1 MTGEAGGRA
10 PREAPAAESSFARFW
25 RLDPDVSFL
34 NHGSFGACPVAVL
47 ERQAE
52 LRDELEREPVDFLVR
67 RLPERLAEVR
77 AVLGGFLGA
86 EPDDLAFVPNATTGV
101 NAVLGSLDLN
111 PGDELL
117 TTTHAYPGC
126 RNALAHACARTGARL
141 VVADVPFPLEGED
154 EVVAPVLAAVSP
166 RTRLALLDHVTSPTA
181 LVFPIERLVGALRER
196 GVETLVDGAHAPGM
210 VPVDLDRLGAGW
222 YTGNAHKWLCS
233 PKGAAFLHVRE
244 DLQTGARPAVTS
256 LGYSEVAS
264 PARFRAEFDW
274 TGTCDPTPWLT
285 IPAALD
291 ALASLL
297 PGGWSEVMTRNR
309 ALALEARDVLGETLR
324 VSPAAPAEMIGS
336 MASVP
341 LPMATPGSVAARLGP
356 QGLGL
361 WLRERSVET
370 WLYPWPSPGGMLVRV
385 SAQLYNAKA
394 EYERLGALLA
404 EALVR

>member
-1 MTGEAGGRA
+1 MTSAPRDRA
-10 PREAPAAESSFARFW
+10 PRAVTPDGEPFARLW

-52 LRDELEREPVDFLVR
+52 LRDELEHEPVDFLVR
-67 RLPERLAEVR
+67 RLPARLAEVR

-101 NAVLGSLDLN
+101 NAVLGSLDLV

-117 TTTHAYPGC
+117 TTSHAYPGC
-126 RNALAHACARTGARL
+126 RNALAHACARSGARL
-141 VVADVPFPLEGED
+141 VVADVPFPLDGED
-154 EVVAPVLAAVSP
+154 DVVAPVLAAVSP

-181 LVFPIERLVGALRER
+181 LVFPIGRLVAALRER
-196 GVETLVDGAHAPGM
+196 GIETLVDGAHAPGM

-222 YTGNAHKWLCS
+222 YTGNAHKWLCA
-233 PKGAAFLHVRE
+233 PKGAAFLHVRR
-244 DLQTGARPAVTS
+244 DLRTRVRPAVTS
-256 LGYSEVAS
+256 LGYSEEAS

-274 TGTCDPTPWLT
+274 TGTCDPTPWLA

-291 ALASLL
+291 ALGSLL
-297 PGGWSEVMTRNR
+297 PGGWPEVMTRNR
-309 ALALEARDVLGETLR
+309 ALALEAREAVERAIR
-324 VSPAAPAEMIGS
+324 VPPAAPAEMIGS

-341 LPMATPGSVAARLGP
+341 LPKAAPGSAAARLGP
-356 QGLGL
+356 HELGV
-361 WLRERSVET
+361 WLRERGVEA

-385 SAQLYNAKA
+385 SAQLYNAKV

-404 EALVR
+404 EALGG

>member
-1 MTGEAGGRA
+1 MTGAPRDPA
-10 PREAPAAESSFARFW
+10 PREGPPEGETFARCW
-25 RLDPDVSFL
+25 RLDPEVSFL
-34 NHGSFGACPVAVL
+34 NHGSFGACPAVVL

-52 LRDELEREPVDFLVR
+52 LRAELEREPVDFLVR
-67 RLPERLAEVR
+67 RLPARLAEVR
-77 AVLGGFLGA
+77 AVLGPFLGA

-101 NAVLGSLDLN
+101 SAVLGSLDLG

-141 VVADVPFPLEGED
+141 VAADVPFPLEDED

-181 LVFPIERLVGALRER
+181 LVFPIARLVAALRER

-210 VPVDLDRLGAGW
+210 VPVHLERLGAGW
-222 YTGNAHKWLCS
+222 YTGNAHKWLCA
-233 PKGAAFLHVRE
+233 PKGAAFLHVRR
-244 DLQTGARPAVTS
+244 DLRTRARPAVTS
-256 LGYSEVAS
+256 LGYSEEAS

-291 ALASLL
+291 ALGALL
-297 PGGWSEVMTRNR
+297 PGGWPEVMKRNH
-309 ALALEARDVLGETLR
+309 ALALAARETIGEALR
-324 VSPAAPAEMIGS
+324 VAPAAPAEMIGS

-341 LPMATPGSVAARLGP
+341 LPKAARGSAATRLGP
-356 QGLGL
+356 QGLGG
-361 WLRERSVET
+361 WLRERGVEA
-370 WLYPWPSPGGMLVRV
+370 WLYPWPSPGGMLVRA
-385 SAQLYNAKA
+385 SAQLYNARA

-404 EALVR
+404 DALA

>member
-1 MTGEAGGRA
+1 MTGA
-10 PREAPAAESSFARFW
+10 PRDQAPRAVPPEGEPFARFW
-25 RLDPDVSFL
+25 RLDPEVSFL
-34 NHGSFGACPVAVL
+34 NHGSFGACPAAVL

-52 LRDELEREPVDFLVR
+52 LRAELEREPVDFLVR
-67 RLPERLAEVR
+67 RLPARLAEVR
-77 AVLGGFLGA
+77 AVLGPFLGA

-101 NAVLGSLDLN
+101 NAVLGSLDLV

-126 RNALAHACARTGARL
+126 RNALAHVAERAGARL
-141 VVADVPFPLEGED
+141 VVADVPFPLDGEED
-154 EVVAPVLAAVSP
+154 VVAPVLAAVSP

-181 LVFPIERLVGALRER
+181 LVFPIGRLVAALRER

-210 VPVDLDRLGAGW
+210 VPIDLERLGAGW
-222 YTGNAHKWLCS
+222 YTGNAHKWLCA
-233 PKGAAFLHVRE
+233 PKGAAFLHVRR
-244 DLQTGARPAVTS
+244 DLRTRLRPAVTS
-256 LGYSEVAS
+256 LGYSEEES

-291 ALASLL
+291 ALDALL
-297 PGGWSEVMTRNR
+297 PGGWPEVMTRNR
-309 ALALEARDVLGETLR
+309 ALALVARKTIGEALR
-324 VSPAAPAEMIGS
+324 VAPAAPATMIGS

-341 LPMATPGSVAARLGP
+341 LPKAARGSVAARLGA
-356 QGLGL
+356 QGLGG
-361 WLRERSVET
+361 WLRERGVEA

-385 SAQLYNAKA
+385 SAQLYNACA

-404 EALVR
+404 DALA

>member
-1 MTGEAGGRA
+1 MTSAPRDRA
-10 PREAPAAESSFARFW
+10 PRAVTPEGEPFARLW

-67 RLPERLAEVR
+67 RLPARLAEVR
-77 AVLGGFLGA
+77 TVLGGFLGA

-101 NAVLGSLDLN
+101 NAVLGSLDLV

-117 TTTHAYPGC
+117 TTSHAYPGC
-126 RNALAHACARTGARL
+126 RNALAHACARSGARL
-141 VVADVPFPLEGED
+141 VVADVPFPLDGED
-154 EVVAPVLAAVSP
+154 DVVAPVLAAVSP

-181 LVFPIERLVGALRER
+181 LVFPIGRLVTALRER

-210 VPVDLDRLGAGW
+210 VPIDLDRLGAGW
-222 YTGNAHKWLCS
+222 YAGNAHKWLCA
-233 PKGAAFLHVRE
+233 PKGAAFLHVRG
-244 DLQTGARPAVTS
+244 DLRTRVRPAVTS
-256 LGYSEVAS
+256 LGYSEEAS

-274 TGTCDPTPWLT
+274 TGTCDPTPWLA

-291 ALASLL
+291 ALGSLL
-297 PGGWSEVMTRNR
+297 PGGWPEVMTRNR
-309 ALALEARDVLGETLR
+309 ALALEAREAVERAIR
-324 VSPAAPAEMIGS
+324 VPPAAPAEMIGS

-341 LPMATPGSVAARLGP
+341 LPKAAPGSAAARLGP
-356 QGLGL
+356 QGLGV
-361 WLRERSVET
+361 WLRERGVEA

-385 SAQLYNAKA
+385 SAQLYNAQA

-404 EALVR
+404 EALGG